1 MNDNHILSV
10 TGQNEV
16 SEQLLNIYKTKKIPH
31 AFLFEGTS
39 GCGKFRA
46 AAEFAKLL
54 FSKSDKSTEISDLKY
69 LQEPFFKFV
78 IPLPRGKGETSDH
91 SPTEKLKD
99 EDIKLIQ
106 EELNSKIINPYH
118 IISIPDA
125 NNIKISSIRDVRKC
139 IAMNYSD
146 IKYRFIFFDNAH
158 LMTEDAQN
166 AFLKSL
172 EEPPEG
178 VIFIIS
184 TTDKEKLLPTI
195 LSRCWLVK
203 FRPLNIDH
211 IVEILV
217 KYFSTDKNYAER
229 VSFFADG
236 SIEKAVYLINNNFDE
251 FLDDVINIIRF
262 SMANLQNTSW
272 EYLSK
277 YIIDNENEYSFLLI
291 DVIKKWLMD
300 VISVKYGK
308 EIVYFV
314 KYPDTIHKFISGY
327 NNVDI
332 FNVIKRIDE
341 ITGYFK
347 NNVNLNILWMNIIF
361 ELTSLVKRS

>member
-10 TGQNEV
+10 TGQNEI
-16 SEQLLNIYKTKKIPH
+16 SKQLINILNSNKIPH

-39 GCGKFRA
+39 GCGKFFA
-46 AAEFAKLL
+46 AAEFAKLIY
-54 FSKSDKSTEISDLKY
+54 SKFDNTAEITNFKY
-69 LQEPFFKFV
+69 LREPFFKFV

-99 EDIKLIQ
+99 EEIKLIQ
-106 EELNSKIINPYH
+106 EEINSKINNPYH
-118 IISIPDA
+118 IINIPDA
-125 NNIKISSIRDVRKC
+125 NNIKINSIRDVRKF
-139 IAMNYSD
+139 ISINYSD
-146 IKYRFIFFDNAH
+146 IKYRFIFFDKAH

-184 TTDKEKLLPTI
+184 TPNKEKLLPTI

-203 FRPLNIDH
+203 FKPLSNDDIAN
-211 IVEILV
+211 ILV
-217 KYFSTDKNYAER
+217 KYFSIDNNYAER
-229 VSFFADG
+229 VCYFADG
-236 SIEKAVYLINNNFDE
+236 SIEKAVYLLNNNFDE

-277 YIIDNENEYSFLLI
+277 YIIDNELEYSLLLI

-300 VISVKYGK
+300 VLSVKYGK
-308 EIVYFV
+308 DIVYFV
-314 KYPDTIHKFISGY
+314 KYPDTIHKFIRGY
-327 NNVDI
+327 NNADI

-341 ITGYFK
+341 ITGYFE

-361 ELTSLVKRS
+361 ELTSLAKRS